1 MVFTYREAHCNHM
14 TFLQTK
20 KETYQAKTI
29 NKGHGDEYPF
39 NIKVV

>member
-1 MVFTYREAHCNHM
+1 MDM

-29 NKGHGDEYPF
+29 NKDHSDEYPF